1 MRKIPYALIFLFI
14 LGIVF
19 APKFFHLNNL
29 IAVDENEEIKE
40 LNKEIQSKK
49 DQTKKIQSKQEY
61 YTKAIQQKQEEK
73 ASLNNQLSILENRL
87 AKFELDI
94 ESTETE
100 IDRANLEIR
109 KNDIEINEKNKEI
122 EKEKEQIAAAL
133 KLINKQDM
141 ASTLEI
147 ILLNSSFSEFLNQ
160 VKYLEDLNKEIG
172 LSLDSLKTHR
182 EELEK
187 NKASLAE
194 KQKELAKLKEKLE
207 EDRKTLD
214 EERTNKTV
222 ILDQTNQSEKEFQRL
237 LAAAKQEQLQ
247 AANEITGLEK
257 AVREK
262 MAKLEEKKLEFNDNG
277 LIWPV
282 PKNKITAYFHD
293 QDYPFRYIFEHPAI
307 DIRAGQGAPLKAAA
321 SGYVAKAKDAGKGY
335 SYIMLVHG
343 DGLSTVYGHVS
354 KIYVKE
360 DEYVVQGQT
369 IGLSGGLPG
378 TPGAGRMTTGPHLH
392 FEVRSNGIP
401 VNPLEYL
408 P

>member
-40 LNKEIQSKK
+40 LNKEIQTKK

-61 YTKAIQQKQEEK
+61 YTKAIRQKQEEK
-73 ASLNNQLSILENRL
+73 ISLNNQLSILENRL

-194 KQKELAKLKEKLE
+194 KQKELAQLKEKLE

-222 ILDQTNQSEKEFQRL
+222 ILDQTSQSEKEFQRL

-293 QDYPFRYIFEHPAI
+293 QDYPFRYVFEHPAI
-307 DIRAGQGAPLKAAA
+307 DIRAGQGTPLKAAA

-354 KIYVKE
+354 KIYVNE
-360 DEYVVQGQT
+360 DDYVVQGQT

>member
-14 LGIVF
+14 LGLVF
-19 APKFFHLNNL
+19 APKFFHLNSL
-29 IAVDENEEIKE
+29 IALDENNEIKE
-40 LNKEIQSKK
+40 LNKEIQTKK

-73 ASLNNQLSILENRL
+73 ASLDNQLSILDNRL

-109 KNDIEINEKNKEI
+109 KNDIEIDEKNKEI
-122 EKEKEQIAAAL
+122 IKEKEQIAAAL

-147 ILLNSSFSEFLNQ
+147 ILLNDSFSDFLNQ

-172 LSLDSLKTHR
+172 LSLDSLKIHK

-194 KQKELAKLKEKLE
+194 KQKELAQLKEKLE
-207 EDRKTLD
+207 EDRKIL
-214 EERTNKTV
+214 EEEKTNKSFV
-222 ILDQTNQSEKEFQRL
+222 LDQTKQSEKEFQRL

-247 AANEITGLEK
+247 AANEISGLER

-262 MAKLEEKKLEFNDNG
+262 MAKMSEKKLEFNDSG

-293 QDYPFRYIFEHPAI
+293 PEYPFKYVFEHPAV
-307 DIRAGQGAPLKAAA
+307 DIRAGQGTPLKAAA

-335 SYIMLVHG
+335 SYIMLIHG

-378 TPGAGRMTTGPHLH
+378 TNGAGRMTTGPHLH

>member
-14 LGIVF
+14 LGLVF
-19 APKFFHLNNL
+19 APKFFHLENL
-29 IAVDENEEIKE
+29 IALDENSEIKE
-40 LNKEIQSKK
+40 LNKEIQAKK

-73 ASLNNQLSILENRL
+73 ISLNSQLSILDNRL

-94 ESTETE
+94 ESTETD

-109 KNDIEINEKNKEI
+109 KNDIEIDEKNREI
-122 EKEKEQIAAAL
+122 ETEKEQIAAAL

-141 ASTLEI
+141 ASSLEI
-147 ILLNSSFSEFLNQ
+147 ILLNNSFSDFLNQ

-172 LSLDSLKTHR
+172 LSLDNLKTHK

-187 NKASLAE
+187 NKVNLAE
-194 KQKELAKLKEKLE
+194 KQKELAQLKIKLE
-207 EDRKTLD
+207 EDRKTLED
-214 EERTNKTV
+214 EKMNKSFV
-222 ILDQTNQSEKEFQRL
+222 LDQTKQSEKEFQRL
-237 LAAAKQEQLQ
+237 LAAAKQEQMQ
-247 AANEITGLEK
+247 AANEISGLERT
-257 AVREK
+257 VREK
-262 MAKLEEKKLEFNDNG
+262 MSQMSEKKLEFNDNG

-293 QDYPFRYIFEHPAI
+293 QDYPFRYVFEHPAV
-307 DIRAGQGAPLKAAA
+307 DIRAGQGTPLKAAA

-335 SYIMLVHG
+335 SYIMIIHG

-378 TPGAGRMTTGPHLH
+378 TNGAGRMTTGPHLH